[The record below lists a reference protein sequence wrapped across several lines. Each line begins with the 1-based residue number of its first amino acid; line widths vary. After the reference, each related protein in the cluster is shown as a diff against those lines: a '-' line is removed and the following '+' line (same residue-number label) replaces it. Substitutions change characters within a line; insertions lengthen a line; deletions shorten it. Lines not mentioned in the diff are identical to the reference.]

1 MDAVNFLNLEYIF
14 LRIVDFFK
22 NFDLVAILN
31 AIIHF
36 IELIRPFAILFG
48 LFLVYVIVYSFV
60 RQMQIDAE
68 EERKFNS
75 IRLKDT
81 EGEQGNDPVLNQKWE
96 SVQKHISSDNPA
108 EWRLAILEAD
118 IMLGDILEKMG
129 YQGDSIGEK
138 LKGIEKSDFLT
149 LDQAW
154 EAHKVR
160 NQIAHEGS
168 DFLLNERDA
177 RRVIDLYKQVF
188 EEFYYI

>member
-14 LRIVDFFK
+14 LRIVDFFR

-31 AIIHF
+31 AIIHL
-36 IELIRPFAILFG
+36 IQAIRPFAIIIG
-48 LFLVYVIVYSFV
+48 LFLVYVIVYSFIRL
-60 RQMQIDAE
+60 RQVEGD

-75 IRLKDT
+75 TRLKDA
-81 EGEQGNDPVLNQKWE
+81 EKEPGNDAVLNQKWE
-96 SVQKHISSDNPA
+96 SVQKHMASDNPA

-177 RRVIDLYKQVF
+177 RRVIELYKQVF